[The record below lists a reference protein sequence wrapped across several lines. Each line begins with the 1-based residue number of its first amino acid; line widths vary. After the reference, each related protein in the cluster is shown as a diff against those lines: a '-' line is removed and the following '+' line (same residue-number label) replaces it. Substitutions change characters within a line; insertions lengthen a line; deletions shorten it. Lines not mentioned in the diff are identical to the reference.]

1 MGSAPGPDPAAAQL
15 LPGAVPDNEAAPTA
29 IPLNDVH
36 SAPPPPS
43 AAVDRKLGAAEDVKA
58 PLMADAEQPPD
69 RPSAEATS
77 GEAKDDDNSS
87 KAVPFL
93 SLFRFAD
100 TKDKVLM
107 AVGFLGAI
115 GYGITNPLISV
126 LLGDAVNPF
135 IDYARTRAIYGSGPQ
150 VDAAAEALKTNVV
163 DTVVLF
169 VGIGVATMIAAY
181 LMQAS
186 YMWAGERQA
195 RRARAHFIRT
205 TMRQDLAWFDKNK
218 AGDLTTR
225 LTSDALMF
233 QEGISEKVVQAAA
246 YLIQFITGF
255 VIAPPGGAAGG
266 RLGKA
271 FSEGAS
277 RSQAV
282 YAKAGAI
289 AQEALANIRT
299 VTAFGGQGRAL
310 KKFSNLLEETVRVNE
325 RKAWITGG
333 GFGVFFGLLYLLFGI
348 GAWYGAKLVESG
360 EINGGDVLKVL
371 FAITVG
377 AFSIVNLSPSIQAV
391 SKGRGA
397 AYRLFEVID
406 SQPTIVDGSKTLPD
420 VTGRITFEKIKFA
433 YPSRPSVTVLE
444 DFSLDIEPG
453 TTVAL
458 VGSSGSGKSTTIQLL
473 LRFFDVLGGAV
484 KVDGVPLPELS
495 LQWYRQRVG
504 YVPQMP
510 VLFDATIEE
519 NLKLGAIDGTNVT
532 QEMMEQACRD
542 ANAHD
547 FIMGLPQ
554 GYQTPVGEAG
564 ALLSGGQKQRLAIAR
579 ALIKNPKILLL
590 DESTSALDT
599 ESESIVQAA
608 LDKAAQGRTTITI
621 AHRLASIRNADKI
634 IVMDKGRIVE
644 TGTHESLI
652 AQGGVYAG
660 LVKAQELKGAT
671 GATTSSDTED
681 DIDATVVPTAAA
693 AGATVVTV
701 AKDAEKANPQASL
714 LVDLNK
720 EEREKAEME
729 RVLRENKLSMWRVV
743 KLQWKEWPVVVG
755 IFMGTINGLFL
766 PAFGLVFSETLA
778 MFQSTG
784 QELRDRAFT
793 WLMVFIGLTVANF
806 VINLFQFGCF
816 GVAGERLT
824 RRIRETTF
832 QAMLRQDMVWF
843 DDERHGTGAL
853 TAQLSEQADRIQN
866 LTGPNAANLLQ
877 LLASM
882 GAAVGLAFYYSWQL
896 ALVVLAC
903 VPMLALGSLFEAKI
917 MQGSLNKTRL
927 AYAEAGQSACDAI
940 QNIVMVKALAREV
953 YFDKDYLKRIKGPY
967 LAGVRK
973 GLIGAWGFGFSQA
986 VQFWVYAIAFYAGY
1000 RFVVRDL
1007 INSGDLFRTIFVIL
1021 FGSISFAQAATF
1033 GGNIQKAKVAAITYF
1048 ELLDR
1053 VPPIDSA
1060 NTDGLKPVDVAGHL
1074 QVKDGV
1080 FSYPMRPDATVLQDF
1095 NIEALAGKTV
1105 ALVGPSGSGKSS
1117 TLALALRFYE
1127 LQQGTTKV
1135 EGYDVKE
1142 WNLAHLREQM
1152 AVVLQDP
1159 TLFMGTI
1166 RENIAYG
1173 HPDPDSV
1180 SDADIERCAR
1190 MANIHDFIAALPDG
1204 YSTPVSSSQLSGG
1217 QKQRVC
1223 IARALV
1229 RNPRILLLD
1238 EATAALDSQ
1247 AERVVQAALDVASQG
1262 RTTITV
1268 AHRLA
1273 TIQNADV
1280 IFVVKHGRVV
1290 EQGTHNELLAM
1301 RGLYHKLVQ
1310 KQQLGAAAGM
1320 ILNPRN
1326 YPLIIM
1332 CNLGRHRTGTV
1343 VGCLRKLQR
1352 WNLTSIFEEYRRYA
1366 GPKVRLLNEQFI
1378 ELFDTD
1384 LCRVPVDPPPWL

>member
-1 MGSAPGPDPAAAQL
+1 MGSVPEPDPAAAQL
-15 LPGAVPDNEAAPTA
+15 LPGAVPDNEVAPTA

-36 SAPPPPS
+36 SAPPPHS
-43 AAVDRKLGAAEDVKA
+43 AAADRKIEDLKA
-58 PLMADAEQPPD
+58 PLMADAEQPLD
-69 RPSAEATS
+69 RPSAEAS

-150 VDAAAEALKTNVV
+150 VDLAAEALRTNVV
-163 DTVVLF
+163 NTVVLF
-169 VGIGVATMIAAY
+169 VGIGVATMVAAY

-255 VIAPPGGAAGG
+255 VIAFILSWKLTLVLMATFPAFGASGVIV
-266 RLGKA
+266 GKA

-299 VTAFGGQGRAL
+299 VTAFGGQDRAL
-310 KKFSNLLEETVRVNE
+310 KKFSNMLEETVRVNE
-325 RKAWITGG
+325 RKAWVTGG

-360 EINGGDVLKVL
+360 EIKGGDVLKVL

-406 SQPTIVDGSKTLPD
+406 SQPTIVDGDKTLLD
-420 VTGRITFEKIKFA
+420 VTGRITFEKVKFA

-519 NLKLGAIDGTNVT
+519 NLKLGAIDGTEVT

-608 LDKAAQGRTTITI
+608 LDNAAQGRTTITI

-634 IVMDKGRIVE
+634 VVMDKGQIVE

-652 AQGGVYAG
+652 AQGGMYAG

-681 DIDATVVPTAAA
+681 DIDATVVPTATA
-693 AGATVVTV
+693 AGTTVVTV
-701 AKDAEKANPQASL
+701 AKDAEANPQASL
-714 LVDLNK
+714 LADLNK

-743 KLQWKEWPVVVG
+743 KLQWKEWPVLVVG
-755 IFMGTINGLFL
+755 IFMGTINGLLL
-766 PAFGLVFSETLA
+766 PAFGLVLSETLA
-778 MFQSTG
+778 MFQYTG

-832 QAMLRQDMVWF
+832 QAMLRQDMGWF

-877 LLASM
+877 LLVSM

-896 ALVVLAC
+896 TLVVLAC
-903 VPMLALGSLFEAKI
+903 VPVLALGSIFEAKI

-940 QNIVMVKALAREV
+940 QNIVMVKALAREEF
-953 YFDKDYLKRIKGPY
+953 FDNDYLKRVKGPY

-973 GLIGAWGFGFSQA
+973 GLVGAWGFGLSQA

-1000 RFVVRDL
+1000 RFVVQDL

-1033 GGNIQKAKVAAITYF
+1033 GGNIQKAKVAAIIYF
-1048 ELLDR
+1048 ELVDR

-1127 LQQGTTKV
+1127 LQQGATKV

-1159 TLFMGTI
+1159 TLFMGTV

-1180 SDADIERCAR
+1180 TDEDIERCAR
-1190 MANIHDFIAALPDG
+1190 MANIHEFIAALPDG
-1204 YSTPVSSSQLSGG
+1204 YATPVSSSQLSGG

-1310 KQQLGAAAGM
+1310 KQQLGAAAGSG
-1320 ILNPRN
+1320 L
-1326 YPLIIM
+1326 
-1332 CNLGRHRTGTV
+1332 V
-1343 VGCLRKLQR
+1343 
-1352 WNLTSIFEEYRRYA
+1352 
-1366 GPKVRLLNEQFI
+1366 
-1378 ELFDTD
+1378 
-1384 LCRVPVDPPPWL
+1384 

>member
-1 MGSAPGPDPAAAQL
+1 MASAPRPDPVAAQL
-15 LPGAVPDNEAAPTA
+15 LPGAVPDNEAARTA

-36 SAPPPPS
+36 HAPAS
-43 AAVDRKLGAAEDVKA
+43 TTTAEDRKIGVAEDVKT
-58 PLMADAEQPPD
+58 PLMADVEQPLD

-77 GEAKDDDNSS
+77 AEPKDDDKSS
-87 KAVPFL
+87 KTVPFL

-107 AVGFLGAI
+107 AIGFLGAI

-169 VGIGVATMIAAY
+169 VGIGIATMVAAY

-255 VIAPPGGAAGG
+255 VIAFILSWKLTLVLMATFPAFGASGVIV
-266 RLGKA
+266 GKA

-299 VTAFGGQGRAL
+299 VTAFGGQDRAL
-310 KKFSNLLEETVRVNE
+310 KRFSNMLEETVRVNE
-325 RKAWITGG
+325 RKAWVTGG

-360 EINGGDVLKVL
+360 EIKGGDVLKVL

-397 AYRLFEVID
+397 AYRLYEVID
-406 SQPTIVDGSKTLPD
+406 SQPSIVDGEKALPD
-420 VTGRITFEKIKFA
+420 VSGRITFEKVKFA

-444 DFSLDIEPG
+444 DFSLSIEPG

-473 LRFFDVLGGAV
+473 LRFFDVLSGAV

-519 NLKLGAIDGTNVT
+519 NLKLGAIDGTEVT
-532 QEMMEQACRD
+532 QAMMEQACRD

-608 LDKAAQGRTTITI
+608 LDKASQGRTTITI

-634 IVMDKGRIVE
+634 VVMDKGRIVE
-644 TGTHESLI
+644 TGTHDSLI
-652 AQGGVYAG
+652 ALGGVYAS

-671 GATTSSDTED
+671 GAATSSETED
-681 DIDATVVPTAAA
+681 DIDATVVPTAVA
-693 AGATVVTV
+693 AGTTVVTV
-701 AKDAEKANPQASL
+701 AKDTEPVNPQMSL
-714 LVDLNK
+714 LADLNK

-729 RVLRENKLSMWRVV
+729 RILSENKLSMWRVV
-743 KLQWKEWPVVVG
+743 KLQWKEWPVLVVG
-755 IFMGTINGLFL
+755 ILMGTINGLLL
-766 PAFGLVFSETLA
+766 PAFGLVLSETLA
-778 MFQSTG
+778 MFQYTG

-806 VINLFQFGCF
+806 IINLFQFGCF

-824 RRIRETTF
+824 RRIRESTF
-832 QAMLRQDMVWF
+832 QAMLRQDMGWF

-877 LLASM
+877 LLVSM

-896 ALVVLAC
+896 TLVVLAC
-903 VPMLALGSLFEAKI
+903 VPVLALGSIFEAKI

-940 QNIVMVKALAREV
+940 QNIVMVKALAREEF
-953 YFDKDYLKRIKGPY
+953 FDNDYLKRVKGPY

-1000 RFVVRDL
+1000 RFVVQDL

-1033 GGNIQKAKVAAITYF
+1033 GGNIQKAKVAAIVYF

-1060 NTDGLKPVDVAGHL
+1060 NTDGLKPVDVAGNL

-1080 FSYPMRPDATVLQDF
+1080 FSYPMRPDAIVLQDF

-1127 LQQGTTKV
+1127 LQQGVTKV

-1152 AVVLQDP
+1152 AIVLQDP

-1190 MANIHDFIAALPDG
+1190 MANIHDFIMGLPEG
-1204 YSTPVSSSQLSGG
+1204 YATPVSSSQLSGG

-1223 IARALV
+1223 IARALI

-1310 KQQLGAAAGM
+1310 KQQLGAAAGNG
-1320 ILNPRN
+1320 L
-1326 YPLIIM
+1326 
-1332 CNLGRHRTGTV
+1332 
-1343 VGCLRKLQR
+1343 
-1352 WNLTSIFEEYRRYA
+1352 A
-1366 GPKVRLLNEQFI
+1366 
-1378 ELFDTD
+1378 
-1384 LCRVPVDPPPWL
+1384 